1 MSHEASE
8 LHDIQ
13 SELSILFDRITD
25 IRDYQEN
32 TNLANEIDDKLIS
45 SMDTVLFNIEALNDD
60 IDGGAYN
67 DDKEDYLLEEE
78 D

>member
-45 SMDTVLFNIEALNDD
+45 SMDTVLFNIEALKDD